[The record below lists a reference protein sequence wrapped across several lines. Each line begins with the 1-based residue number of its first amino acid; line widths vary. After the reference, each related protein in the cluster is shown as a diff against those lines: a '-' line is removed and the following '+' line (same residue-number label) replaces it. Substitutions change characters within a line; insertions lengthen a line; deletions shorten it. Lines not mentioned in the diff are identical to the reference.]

1 MCLQAPFLPSTTHLL
16 YHFQD
21 IFLKHK
27 HDGDKRSPLLKSH
40 LPPTHSPA
48 PGPGLQLYLST
59 LLFPR
64 YTCGPPTPPVCS
76 AGYRGTMFFC
86 TFLSWLILSPLPRSS
101 ADSLLQA
108 QSYSDVS
115 LSAFLSCCRRPYKP
129 LPCHDRTSRMIP
141 FFCSFLQRTC
151 LHSYKHLKKD
161 TLPCFFLNS
170 LNLAQ
175 FEAQGW
181 CSEMFPPLNLIDPNK
196 NPVKPITCLL
206 SLGSSYLNCS
216 LLVPFQSG

>member
-1 MCLQAPFLPSTTHLL
+1 
-16 YHFQD
+16 
-21 IFLKHK
+21 
-27 HDGDKRSPLLKSH
+27 
-40 LPPTHSPA
+40 
-48 PGPGLQLYLST
+48 
-59 LLFPR
+59 
-64 YTCGPPTPPVCS
+64 
-76 AGYRGTMFFC
+76 MFFC

-101 ADSLLQA
+101 VDSLLQA

-115 LSAFLSCCRRPYKP
+115 LSAFLSCCQRPYKP
-129 LPCHDRTSRMIP
+129 LPCHDTVH
-141 FFCSFLQRTC
+141 FVCSFLKRTC

-196 NPVKPITCLL
+196 NPVKPITCLP

-216 LLVPFQSG
+216 LLVPFQPGWTFDHFWPTLMLLLMQVSLLSLLLLAKLGLEQPTLVPITITITHFSCQKQPWPRGKMSMATGKCSAFPGWWNILWSPSEAACNR